1 MIKKFKIELF
11 VFCVLTINIFVSS
24 NFDEVVNRFL
34 YNFIKHFDSFYLKD
48 FFVQIT
54 TLGDSKWYFGICFVV
69 LISLYLIQKIFPN
82 GFFLN
87 NIAIFKNL
95 NIFILVSLFFTG
107 IITQIIKHLI
117 GRPRPNHSDGES
129 SINFLSFNSEFHS
142 FPSGHASTIF
152 LIILAV
158 VVFFPKL
165 KYFLFPF
172 AAIIAF
178 SRVVV
183 GAHFV
188 TDVIGGVVI
197 AFVGLKLTTMFF
209 NKYFQNILSLK
220 KPDFFSNNFF
230 IFLIILFL
238 LSLVFAVGSS
248 IDIYLSNV
256 FYYGDN
262 QFALQ
267 SYYNVTIFFRK
278 IVLPLVILYIFV
290 LPIFS
295 KFLSIHKIYFN
306 YKFNFGEILFLWISA
321 IFNLI
326 IIINLVLK
334 NNWGRARPGDVRQL
348 GGEEDFTPWHIITNH
363 CSENCSFVSGDAA
376 VGFSLL
382 VFYFLTKKNIYLALS
397 LFFGFCLGIIRIM
410 EGGHFASDVIL
421 SAFVVWVLCFVE
433 TKYYKKYV

>member
-1 MIKKFKIELF
+1 VIKKFKIELF

-172 AAIIAF
+172 AA
-178 SRVVV
+178 
-183 GAHFV
+183 
-188 TDVIGGVVI
+188 
-197 AFVGLKLTTMFF
+197 
-209 NKYFQNILSLK
+209 
-220 KPDFFSNNFF
+220 
-230 IFLIILFL
+230 
-238 LSLVFAVGSS
+238 
-248 IDIYLSNV
+248 
-256 FYYGDN
+256 
-262 QFALQ
+262 
-267 SYYNVTIFFRK
+267 
-278 IVLPLVILYIFV
+278 
-290 LPIFS
+290 
-295 KFLSIHKIYFN
+295 
-306 YKFNFGEILFLWISA
+306 
-321 IFNLI
+321 
-326 IIINLVLK
+326 
-334 NNWGRARPGDVRQL
+334 
-348 GGEEDFTPWHIITNH
+348 
-363 CSENCSFVSGDAA
+363 
-376 VGFSLL
+376 
-382 VFYFLTKKNIYLALS
+382 
-397 LFFGFCLGIIRIM
+397 
-410 EGGHFASDVIL
+410 
-421 SAFVVWVLCFVE
+421 
-433 TKYYKKYV
+433 